1 MFFRHHFGHHSL
13 HLSGKLLM
21 NNTLKNQKM
30 EQTAPDR
37 NSASSLQTPR
47 NTLKTKGFT

>member
-30 EQTAPDR
+30 EA
-37 NSASSLQTPR
+37 AGIEL
-47 NTLKTKGFT
+47 